1 FFSLTKTL
9 VHKRLAMKDYFVK
22 VAFIEKG
29 SSGAAKSIAVGEMS
43 VKVIVFE
50 SLSLVTLDLSYQ

>member
-1 FFSLTKTL
+1 
-9 VHKRLAMKDYFVK
+9 MKDYFVK

-50 SLSLVTLDLSYQ
+50 SLSLVTLDLSYH